1 MMPFFLHV
9 SLCFYL
15 YCLLLFCYSPNFP
28 PFLFFLFKSSLMG
41 QIRVKKLDPEVIG
54 HKYNKLRDW
63 HHDVSARLLN
73 V

>member
-1 MMPFFLHV
+1 MA
-9 SLCFYL
+9 
-15 YCLLLFCYSPNFP
+15 
-28 PFLFFLFKSSLMG
+28 
-41 QIRVKKLDPEVIG
+41 QIRANKLDPEVIG